1 MNGHDQRDKLSVVI
15 TTRNQAPLLREC
27 LQSVA
32 WADEIIGIDDC
43 STDETAAVF
52 QEYPQCRYFQRH
64 DYLNGNMNFGFEQA
78 LNQWVMRIDTD
89 ERITP
94 ELADEIQTMLTDPP
108 EGVTGFEF
116 WERPIILGR
125 ELKHGYGRKHYRKMM
140 WPRSAAKYRVQ
151 ESHEDLE
158 TSGVWRQSRHGY
170 LHLSYPSVSQYLVK
184 TNFWTDQDVVRDRL
198 PSKAP
203 GRGRA
208 AWETARAFYLYY
220 LKKRGYRDGWIGL
233 VDAGMR
239 AFYQF
244 TYWAKLR
251 ERWEQQQADA
261 DGG

>member
-1 MNGHDQRDKLSVVI
+1 MNGRVQREKLSVVI
-15 TTRNQAPLLREC
+15 TTRNQAQLLREC

-43 STDETAAVF
+43 STDETTAVF
-52 QEYPQCRYFQRH
+52 HEYPQCRYFQRN

-78 LNQWVMRIDTD
+78 SKQWVMRIDTD

-94 ELADEIQTMLTDPP
+94 ELADEIQTMLADPP
-108 EGVTGFEF
+108 KGVTGFEF

-140 WPRSAAKYRVQ
+140 WLRSAARYRVQ

-158 TSGVWRQSRHGY
+158 TSGIWRQSRHGY
-170 LHLSYPSVSQYLVK
+170 LHLSHPSVSQYLTK

-203 GRGRA
+203 GPGRA

-251 ERWEQQQADA
+251 ERWQQQQADA
-261 DGG
+261 HGG